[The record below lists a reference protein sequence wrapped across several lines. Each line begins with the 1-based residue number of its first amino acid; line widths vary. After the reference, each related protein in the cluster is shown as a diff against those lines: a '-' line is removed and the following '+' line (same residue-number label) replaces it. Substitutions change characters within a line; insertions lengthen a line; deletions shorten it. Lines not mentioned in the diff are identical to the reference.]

1 MAQRPTSDEYAK
13 MDIKTSFFD
22 IMSEVQ
28 TESKDENL
36 ASKFERSTLTLTLPG
51 TIRVKASLQFF

>member
-22 IMSEVQ
+22 VMSEVQ

-36 ASKFERSTLTLTLPG
+36 TSKFERSTLTLTLPG
-51 TIRVKASLQFF
+51 TIRVKASLQFS